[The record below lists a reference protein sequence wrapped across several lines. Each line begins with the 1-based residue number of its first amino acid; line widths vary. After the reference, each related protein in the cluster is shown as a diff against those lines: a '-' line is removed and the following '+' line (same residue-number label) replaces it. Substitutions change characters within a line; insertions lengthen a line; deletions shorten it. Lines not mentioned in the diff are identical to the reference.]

1 LVIAGN
7 SGNHCH
13 SSFASVGAQRCLQWG
28 SQIDGDTMTTRF
40 GSDIDIDFGDRERAL
55 SLIKY
60 HPASIDRD
68 GRLVRHNT
76 GIYATDIPIDPFTGQ
91 SAIDHEEA
99 ERRGYI
105 KLDFL
110 NVGVY
115 QSVRNEQHLRDLMAT
130 EPLWDLLRDPA
141 FCSLVIHI
149 GNHHDTLMRMPEPVD
164 SIPRMAMF
172 LSVIRPAKRHLI
184 GKSWAEVAKTVW
196 QRPEDDSYY
205 FKKSHAVAYAN
216 LVAVHMNLICESVSQ
231 GYG

>member
-1 LVIAGN
+1 
-7 SGNHCH
+7 
-13 SSFASVGAQRCLQWG
+13 
-28 SQIDGDTMTTRF
+28 MTKRF
-40 GSDIDIDFGDRERAL
+40 GSDIDIDFGNRDRAL
-55 SLIKY
+55 ALLQH

-68 GRLVRHNT
+68 GKLIRHNT
-76 GIYATDIPIDPFTGQ
+76 GIYATDIPVDPFTGQ

-99 ERRGYI
+99 DQRGYI

-115 QSVRNEQHLRDLMAT
+115 QSVRNEEHLQDLMHT
-130 EPLWDLLRDPA
+130 EPLWDLLQDPA

-172 LSVIRPAKRHLI
+172 LSVIRPAKRYLI
-184 GKSWAEVAKTVW
+184 GKSWREVAETVW
-196 QRPEDDSYY
+196 TKPVDNSYY
-205 FKKSHAVAYAN
+205 FKKSHAIAYSH
-216 LVAVHMNLICESVSQ
+216 LVVLHMNLICESVSE